1 MQREQT
7 HGDSEMDL
15 AKKYTT
21 RLEELKSKVQDSY
34 LFFKKNADRF
44 DDFMRFVFYTALTN
58 EDIEKLQSL
67 NKPQVE
73 FNVLES
79 LVNQL
84 IGEFASQEP
93 SIVISAAD
101 GVKIEQLT
109 PEYLQMI
116 QMLEGYLKET
126 LCSSHNDGLQNK
138 IMRDLLGGGFSVVE
152 IYTEYNNELSFDQSI
167 KVSRVFDPTLTGF
180 DPLARKS
187 HKGDGGYCFQL
198 YPRTKEEFEDEFG
211 KEATEQMKFSRME
224 GFNWSYQNEKQCI
237 ILVCDFYEKVIKKE
251 KIVKIS
257 TGHVVL
263 KKHYEELLQEWN
275 NRGFIEQAPIIIEE
289 RYTEIESIERY
300 QMCGDA
306 ILTHQKTD
314 YKMLPLVF
322 IDGNSVVV
330 KDTNNN
336 ASTQMTR
343 PYCYQAK
350 GVQRLKN
357 FAGQT
362 VGSEIENMVQ
372 HKFKVAVEAVPE
384 EFQEAYRNV
393 QLADVLMYNAFY
405 KDDPQTPLPPPM
417 EIQRTPTPPIVENMF
432 MGSDRVTQTILG
444 SYNSV
449 LSTNQT
455 NISGVAVANGAIQS
469 NAAASP
475 YLLGYINGLNRIA
488 EIMIDLIPKY
498 IVTPRTLP
506 IRLPD
511 GKRGYR
517 VVNDNS
523 NPSAI
528 KIGYK
533 PNDLM
538 IRVEAGVNSALQKQ
552 VALDQII
559 KMMQASPLFSQFI
572 NTMGLETI
580 LDNLDIRGIDQLKA
594 MSVQFMNMEQ
604 EKAQQAMNKED
615 PQIEVERGI
624 VQVEAAKVMQ
634 REKESEQKLAIDAAR
649 VAIEKQKVDAQVL
662 QVMNDIETKNAK
674 VAIEQEKVDSE
685 NARTAVETAIELG
698 KTSL

>member
-1 MQREQT
+1 
-7 HGDSEMDL
+7 
-15 AKKYTT
+15 
-21 RLEELKSKVQDSY
+21 
-34 LFFKKNADRF
+34 
-44 DDFMRFVFYTALTN
+44 
-58 EDIEKLQSL
+58 
-67 NKPQVE
+67 
-73 FNVLES
+73 
-79 LVNQL
+79 
-84 IGEFASQEP
+84 
-93 SIVISAAD
+93 
-101 GVKIEQLT
+101 
-109 PEYLQMI
+109 
-116 QMLEGYLKET
+116 
-126 LCSSHNDGLQNK
+126 
-138 IMRDLLGGGFSVVE
+138 
-152 IYTEYNNELSFDQSI
+152 
-167 KVSRVFDPTLTGF
+167 
-180 DPLARKS
+180 
-187 HKGDGGYCFQL
+187 
-198 YPRTKEEFEDEFG
+198 
-211 KEATEQMKFSRME
+211 
-224 GFNWSYQNEKQCI
+224 
-237 ILVCDFYEKVIKKE
+237 
-251 KIVKIS
+251 
-257 TGHVVL
+257 
-263 KKHYEELLQEWN
+263 
-275 NRGFIEQAPIIIEE
+275 
-289 RYTEIESIERY
+289 
-300 QMCGDA
+300 
-306 ILTHQKTD
+306 
-314 YKMLPLVF
+314 MLPLVF